1 MLDEISK
8 EDEKRDKKKKK
19 KAKSKHTEV
28 SHSLKDL
35 RVQLRA

>member
-8 EDEKRDKKKKK
+8 EDEKRDRKKK

>member
-8 EDEKRDKKKKK
+8 EDEKRDRK